1 MNENIIEAKYN
12 ITKKSKLEVFYNNYK
27 LLIYIVP
34 SIFLILTFCLLFYG
48 NVNEKKKIKLAE
60 NYFEAKLY
68 IQNNENEKA
77 NDILKEIIF
86 ANDNTYSTLAL
97 FLVIN
102 ENLVKDKTELSNL
115 FDHVLENNNFK
126 DEMKNLILFKRALI
140 KSSFEN
146 ELEML
151 KAINPLTKSD
161 NVWKPHALLLMGD
174 YFFSKNEFVK
184 SKEFY
189 TQILLLKNIQ
199 ESFYY
204 EANSR
209 LALIENEK

>member
-34 SIFLILTFCLLFYG
+34 SIFLILTFCLLLYG

-77 NDILKEIIF
+77 NDILKKIIF

-151 KAINPLTKSD
+151 KAIK
-161 NVWKPHALLLMGD
+161 KQ
-174 YFFSKNEFVK
+174 SKK
-184 SKEFY
+184 
-189 TQILLLKNIQ
+189 
-199 ESFYY
+199 
-204 EANSR
+204 
-209 LALIENEK
+209 